1 MDDLI
6 RTIQYKQ
13 SQLAQSVKMLRKSGE
28 ERAKAERDYKVALRV
43 EALKLREEG
52 YPIGMIDKTVY
63 GVPEV
68 AELRMKRDIAE
79 ATYQAN
85 IEAINSVKLEIRIL
99 NDQIEREWNSG

>member
-6 RTIQYKQ
+6 RSIQYKQ
-13 SQLAQSVKMLRKSGE
+13 GQLAQSVKMLRKSGE
-28 ERAKAERDYKVALRV
+28 ERAKAERDYKVALRI

-52 YPIGMIDKTVY
+52 MPIGMIDKTVY